1 MYAREDLIV
10 RTEIIKFTTRLAKSI
25 AVAGIENKTIA
36 AATGIFGDKGLEK
49 VNDFISNFNYEVD
62 GILDEK
68 ELIKLG
74 LLKALKNHYKLNFLK
89 LNLS

>member
-10 RTEIIKFTTRLAKSI
+10 RTEIIKFTARLAKSI

-49 VNDFISNFNYEVD
+49 VNDFISNFNRRF
-62 GILDEK
+62 
-68 ELIKLG
+68 
-74 LLKALKNHYKLNFLK
+74 AFRNA
-89 LNLS
+89 NLERFSLFK